1 MRKAQHL
8 LIITAAVLVVFCL
21 ASCNYQIPNPIIGTY
36 SLKAEGSTYDSA
48 ALCLNKD
55 GSFVFVQIIPNT
67 AKTIRLEGTYTY
79 SLRAFN
85 FTAADGSITLE
96 VKTPIPNGVQNT
108 FLKEGS
114 NYFLYDWKCDK
125 DSGPQSITLAT
136 NTNDISSIY
145 EFVYSA
151 TEASL

>member
-1 MRKAQHL
+1 MRKTKSL
-8 LIITAAVLVVFCL
+8 VILIAAVLLL
-21 ASCNYQIPNPIIGTY
+21 ASCTHEIPNPIIGTY

-48 ALCLNKD
+48 AVCLNKD
-55 GSFVFVQIIPNT
+55 GSFVFEQIIPGT
-67 AKTIRLEGTYTY
+67 SQTVRLEGTYTY

-85 FTAADGSITLE
+85 FTSADGSITLK
-96 VKTPIPNGVQNT
+96 VTTPLPTGVQNT
-108 FLKEGS
+108 FLKVGS

-125 DSGPQSITLAT
+125 DSGPVSLTLVT
-136 NTNDISSIY
+136 NANDINSIY

>member
-1 MRKAQHL
+1 MKKAQYL
-8 LIITAAVLVVFCL
+8 LIVIVVLLATFCL

-48 ALCLNKD
+48 AISLNQD
-55 GSFVFVQIIPNT
+55 GSFVFEQIIPNT
-67 AKTIRLEGTYTY
+67 AKTIKLEGTYTY

-96 VKTPIPNGVQNT
+96 VKTPIPDGVQNT
-108 FLKEGS
+108 FLKNGS
-114 NYFLYDWKCDK
+114 NYFLYDWECDK
-125 DSGPQSITLAT
+125 DNGPQSLTLVT
-136 NTNDISSIY
+136 NTNDINSIY

-151 TEASL
+151 KEQSL